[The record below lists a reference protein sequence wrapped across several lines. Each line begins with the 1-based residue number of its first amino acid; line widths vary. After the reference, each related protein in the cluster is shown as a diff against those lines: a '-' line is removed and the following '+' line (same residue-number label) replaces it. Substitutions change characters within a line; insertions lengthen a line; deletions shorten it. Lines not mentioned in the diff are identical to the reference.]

1 MNLDLRFF
9 NTDERLLGAV
19 ANCSLPIHYF
29 LFPIIVLYRQPLW
42 NKYFSF
48 SIFEILEEEVGY

>member
-1 MNLDLRFF
+1 MNVYW
-9 NTDERLLGAV
+9 EPLLIAV
-19 ANCSLPIHYF
+19 CLSHYF